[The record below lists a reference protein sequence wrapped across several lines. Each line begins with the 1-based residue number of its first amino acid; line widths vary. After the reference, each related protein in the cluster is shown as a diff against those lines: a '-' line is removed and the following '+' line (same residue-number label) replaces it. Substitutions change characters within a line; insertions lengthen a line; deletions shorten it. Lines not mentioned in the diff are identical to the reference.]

1 MPVKIYHQRGIT
13 PQKSGLLTNVTNS
26 YKTFKKDVCFKRE
39 NIKPVGVAVTL

>member
-1 MPVKIYHQRGIT
+1 MPVKIYHQHDIT
-13 PQKSGLLTNVTNS
+13 PPKSGLLTSVTIS